1 MAGFDV
7 RTDTRRMF
15 EDMAD
20 TSLLAWKGLKGAGH
34 DKSGF

>member
-1 MAGFDV
+1 MSWPGL
-7 RTDTRRMF
+7 MF

-20 TSLLAWKGLKGAGH
+20 TSLLAWKGLKEAGH